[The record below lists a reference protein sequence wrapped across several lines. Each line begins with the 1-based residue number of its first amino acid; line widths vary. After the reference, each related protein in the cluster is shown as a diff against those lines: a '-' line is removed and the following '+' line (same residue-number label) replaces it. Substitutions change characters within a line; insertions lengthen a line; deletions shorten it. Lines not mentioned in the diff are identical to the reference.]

1 MLVRLEYPR
10 ISNEVIESL
19 FGTERFPG
27 TSRGPA
33 MDVTESE
40 HEIVASLELPG
51 VKKEDVKV
59 TFEKGILTI
68 EGTRKQPELAKDAR
82 VLLNEVSARD
92 FRRSVKI
99 AVEID
104 ANNMGAE
111 LQDGILR
118 VVLPKAPESR
128 PRSIAVR

>member
-1 MLVRLEYPR
+1 M
-10 ISNEVIESL
+10 
-19 FGTERFPG
+19 
-27 TSRGPA
+27 
-33 MDVTESE
+33 
-40 HEIVASLELPG
+40 
-51 VKKEDVKV
+51 KV

-68 EGTRKQPELAKDAR
+68 EGTRKQPELAKDAE
-82 VLLNEVSARD
+82 VLLNEVRAGQ
-92 FRRSVKI
+92 FHRSVKI

-128 PRSIAVR
+128 PRSIAVK